1 MQRETINKYYLYA
14 TKQQQQQQQ
23 KFNKAVPIKWNQV
36 KTEN

>member
-14 TKQQQQQQQ
+14 TKQQQQQQ